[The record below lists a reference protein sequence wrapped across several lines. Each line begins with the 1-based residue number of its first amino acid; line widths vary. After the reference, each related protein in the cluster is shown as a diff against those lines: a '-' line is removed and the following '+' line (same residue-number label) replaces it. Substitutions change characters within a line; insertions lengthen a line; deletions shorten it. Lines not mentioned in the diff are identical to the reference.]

1 MRYVHER
8 FAQFHFHRIFIT
20 AISIS
25 IRRNSGNFPKTC
37 LVCSVTG
44 SIARDQRTQRASSTH
59 RYFQEERRSSN
70 GGISFTIHV
79 GPLDGFRFTCE
90 ARASRNVIN
99 GLKAREDLSDMAH
112 FLFPFCSVSLF
123 FFSFIFFSFFF
134 FFSLSTKRLSVGEVC
149 QSRATVP
156 MRSRF
161 ISGTSE

>member
-1 MRYVHER
+1 MFCYRKYCTRSAHPAGKFNASLFSR
-8 FAQFHFHRIFIT
+8 RT
-20 AISIS
+20 AFKQWWNILCNTRWST
-25 IRRNSGNFPKTC
+25 RW
-37 LVCSVTG
+37 G
-44 SIARDQRTQRASSTH
+44 S
-59 RYFQEERRSSN
+59 
-70 GGISFTIHV
+70 
-79 GPLDGFRFTCE
+79 RFTCE
-90 ARASRNVIN
+90 ARVSRSVIN

-134 FFSLSTKRLSVGEVC
+134 LFFLSTKRLSVGEVC